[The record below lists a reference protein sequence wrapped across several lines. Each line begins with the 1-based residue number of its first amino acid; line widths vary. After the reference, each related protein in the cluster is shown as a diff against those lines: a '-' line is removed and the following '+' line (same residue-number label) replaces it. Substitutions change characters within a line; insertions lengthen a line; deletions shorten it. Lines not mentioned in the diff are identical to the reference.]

1 MPESEKESKDKLE
14 FPILYPKCPHCGC
27 EETVAAKYKALQV
40 AAGLMKDDTALFTSM
55 APAALSDMR
64 EPHIALDFLLI
75 FKDIEAVQKAL
86 KSLFSEAGHFYAQ
99 SYATD
104 FLDSLYMYEVW
115 RGTRCTYR

>member
-1 MPESEKESKDKLE
+1 MPESDKESKDKLE
-14 FPILYPKCPHCGC
+14 FPILYPQCPHCGC

-75 FKDIEAVQKAL
+75 FKDICMRCGAERVVRIDKGQG
-86 KSLFSEAGHFYAQ
+86 LFGAPGGMPGRAETQFGRP
-99 SYATD
+99 
-104 FLDSLYMYEVW
+104 VG
-115 RGTRCTYR
+115 RPGR